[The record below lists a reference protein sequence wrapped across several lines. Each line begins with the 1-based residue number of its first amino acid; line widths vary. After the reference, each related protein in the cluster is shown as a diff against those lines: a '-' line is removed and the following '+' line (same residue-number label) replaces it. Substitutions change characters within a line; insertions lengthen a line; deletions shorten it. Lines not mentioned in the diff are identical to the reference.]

1 MKLYNIYQE
10 IKKKLSLYD
19 KSRAIQKA
27 EITAKAAEL
36 AYQEKI
42 HFLAKMSH
50 ELRTPMNAIMG
61 FTQLSLMSKDKNQDY
76 LEKIYYSSQQ
86 LLELINNLLDVS
98 DLESGDLEIDS
109 VVFNLPLIL
118 DELNNTAVYLAKNK
132 NINIDICHSS
142 KQQELL
148 KGDPLRLNQ
157 ILTNLISNAIK
168 FTEKGEVSLTI
179 SEIEAEAES
188 NSEKTSLKL
197 CFSVKDTGIG
207 INDAQKEKIQQNFI
221 LTDNHHL
228 YNYSGLGLAVTKQLI
243 EKMGGRIQFDSTPGK
258 GSRFYFIVNFLLPSE
273 EETVRYKST
282 CKADII
288 ELQPVTE
295 PLASH
300 CEMQD
305 LYHLIINFDTRA
317 IDVLDELLKQ
327 KHDAIEYQ
335 QLLDVSLH
343 LKQYNFKFAG
353 DLLQKN
359 LTEEHSSS
367 EELL

>member
-19 KSRAIQKA
+19 KSQAMQKA

-61 FTQLSLMSKDKNQDY
+61 FTQLSLMSEEKNQDY
-76 LEKIYYSSQQ
+76 LEKIYHSSQQ

-109 VVFNLPLIL
+109 VLFNLPLIL

-132 NINIDICHSS
+132 NINIDICRSS

-179 SEIEAEAES
+179 SEIEAES
-188 NSEKTSLKL
+188 NSEKASLKL
-197 CFSVKDTGIG
+197 CFSVQDTGIG
-207 INDAQKEKIQQNFI
+207 INDAQKEKMQQNFI
-221 LTDNHHL
+221 LTDNNHS
-228 YNYSGLGLAVTKQLI
+228 YNYSGLGLAITKQLI

-258 GSRFYFIVNFLLPSE
+258 GSRFYFIVDFLLPSE
-273 EETVRYKST
+273 EETARYKST
-282 CKADII
+282 YKTDII
-288 ELQPVTE
+288 ELQPVIE
-295 PLASH
+295 PLGSYS
-300 CEMQD
+300 EIQD
-305 LYHLIINFDTRA
+305 VYHLITNFDTRA
-317 IDVLDELLKQ
+317 IDVLDELLKK

-353 DLLQKN
+353 NLLQKN
-359 LTEEHSSS
+359 FTEEHSSS
-367 EELL
+367 VELI